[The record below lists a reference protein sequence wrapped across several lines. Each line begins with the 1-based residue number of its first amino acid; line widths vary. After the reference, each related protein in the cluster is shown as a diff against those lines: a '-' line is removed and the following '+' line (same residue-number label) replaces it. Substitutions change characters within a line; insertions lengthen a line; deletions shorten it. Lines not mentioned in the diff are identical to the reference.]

1 MNISLKRTTQKNNPN
16 VKRPRINA
24 FGQSGD
30 DDKSS
35 SESDSD
41 EANFTKSIQAKSQKI
56 AKQLSRETD
65 SEMEQIVANVEEGPN
80 EASDTGPKKEGLKY
94 MERLLHAKK
103 QREKDR
109 MISKQEDTDRR
120 TADENAMVFESDL
133 YKKQKNE
140 ILNLKK
146 QDEAEEEEPNN
157 AQFYSRILQ
166 MKDQG
171 SIDDPPARET
181 IEPVELPIQSY
192 EEQKPVYS
200 RKGKVTN
207 TVKREMFKDDSA
219 IDEHKKLIER
229 LKEVVKSKLTSNDI
243 REYKKRYW
251 NRKDI

>member
-65 SEMEQIVANVEEGPN
+65 SEMEQIVSNVEEGPN
-80 EASDTGPKKEGLKY
+80 EASDTRPKKEGLKY

-120 TADENAMVFESDL
+120 AADENAMVFESDL

-146 QDEAEEEEPNN
+146 QDEAKEEEPNN

-171 SIDDPPARET
+171 IIDDPPARET
-181 IEPVELPIQSY
+181 IERVELPIQSY

-207 TVKREMFKDDSA
+207 TVKREIFKDDGT

-229 LKEVVKSKLTSNDI
+229 LKELVKSKLTSNDI